1 MTADDLADKPKFCD
15 IVDEFLEFVNGAELL
30 IHNAPFDVA
39 FLNAE
44 LELIGRP
51 RLDTV
56 CTVTDT
62 LALARDMHPGKK
74 NSLDALCER
83 YAVDHSQRT
92 LHGALLDAQLL
103 ADVWLAMTRGQ
114 ETLDIAHGRAERRR
128 MALRAV
134 ARCALHRGARE
145 REELAAHAA
154 MCERIERESKGR
166 ACGCDLAPSRRPRRR
181 RADGAAR
188 ARASSSPRGSS
199 AWARSRS
206 RSSARCSCSRALL
219 GPATSA
225 RPGVGVPSR
234 SPAAWRASSCWARS
248 PRARWWA
255 RWRRCARRCATWRA
269 AASILSCR
277 SSRRRSRTLKR
288 DVLGLA
294 QDMQSQQG
302 KMQERL
308 DTARQQIFFLTNHDP
323 LTGLPNRKAL
333 EERLESALASAK
345 SQGSTHAL
353 LYLDI
358 DHFHRI
364 NDSFGH
370 LAGDDLLR
378 RITPI
383 LQSSLREGET
393 LARIGGDE
401 FAVLLENCSAEFAQ
415 AAATQLRDAVQSWQF
430 EWSEK
435 AFQVGVSIGV
445 VAITKLAPSLSA
457 ILSEADTACFT
468 AKEQGRN
475 RVFAFHDASTSQYM
489 RQTSRGWLK
498 RINDALTEGAFTLLY
513 QPILPIENPRI
524 VGMPRAEA
532 LLRMSETGGELIL
545 PMSFIPVAERYDLMR
560 TIDRWVIERAFSDY
574 RRLAK
579 LRDNPTPAEF
589 SINLSGH
596 TLSSPDFAE
605 FMQDKFSIFN
615 VPPQCLYFEIT
626 ETAAIAT
633 WSARAVS
640 SRRFAAWACASCSTT
655 SAAASRRSTT
665 SSTFPWTASRS
676 TGSSSRAWR
685 RTTSTTRWWS
695 RSRRSA

>member
-1 MTADDLADKPKFCD
+1 
-15 IVDEFLEFVNGAELL
+15 
-30 IHNAPFDVA
+30 
-39 FLNAE
+39 
-44 LELIGRP
+44 
-51 RLDTV
+51 
-56 CTVTDT
+56 
-62 LALARDMHPGKK
+62 
-74 NSLDALCER
+74 
-83 YAVDHSQRT
+83 
-92 LHGALLDAQLL
+92 
-103 ADVWLAMTRGQ
+103 
-114 ETLDIAHGRAERRR
+114 
-128 MALRAV
+128 
-134 ARCALHRGARE
+134 
-145 REELAAHAA
+145 
-154 MCERIERESKGR
+154 
-166 ACGCDLAPSRRPRRR
+166 
-181 RADGAAR
+181 
-188 ARASSSPRGSS
+188 
-199 AWARSRS
+199 
-206 RSSARCSCSRALL
+206 
-219 GPATSA
+219 
-225 RPGVGVPSR
+225 
-234 SPAAWRASSCWARS
+234 
-248 PRARWWA
+248 
-255 RWRRCARRCATWRA
+255 
-269 AASILSCR
+269 
-277 SSRRRSRTLKR
+277 
-288 DVLGLA
+288 
-294 QDMQSQQG
+294 
-302 KMQERL
+302 MQERL

-333 EERLESALASAK
+333 EERLESAVSSAK
-345 SQGSTHAL
+345 AQGSTHAL

-358 DHFHRI
+358 DFFHRI

-383 LQSSLREGET
+383 LQTSLREGEM

-415 AAATQLRDAVQSWQF
+415 AAATQLRDAVQAWQF
-430 EWSEK
+430 EWSDK
-435 AFQVGVSIGV
+435 AFQVGVSVGV

-513 QPILPIENPRI
+513 QPILSIEAPRI

-605 FMQDKFSIFN
+605 FMQDKLAQFN

-626 ETAAIAT
+626 ETAAIANVER
-633 WSARAVS
+633 ARALIETLRGMGVRFLLDDFGSGLSSFNYLKHFPVDGIKIDGLFVKGVAKNYLDYALVESIHKIAVS
-640 SRRFAAWACASCSTT
+640 LGLQTIAEYVETEEIAKKLVQVGIQLGQGFYLSPPK
-655 SAAASRRSTT
+655 
-665 SSTFPWTASRS
+665 PWEALFEQP
-676 TGSSSRAWR
+676 
-685 RTTSTTRWWS
+685 
-695 RSRRSA
+695 